1 MVGNFIQKYRRDQ
14 LLLRIHEM
22 QQNKKY
28 DEDVAESLMAD
39 LIDQFDDVHI
49 QDFIESDKY
58 ILELLYI
65 NPDQGYTS
73 F

>member
-28 DEDVAESLMAD
+28 DEDVAGELMAD

-49 QDFIESDKY
+49 
-58 ILELLYI
+58 
-65 NPDQGYTS
+65 
-73 F
+73 